1 MSCICYRISL
11 FINSIFKDNLIF
23 EGHTEKH
30 LGDSQGDSML
40 NSYDPEQF
48 VDEELPLLIV
58 GTKEVT

>member
-1 MSCICYRISL
+1 M
-11 FINSIFKDNLIF
+11 FV
-23 EGHTEKH
+23 GHTEK
-30 LGDSQGDSML
+30 LSGDSRGDSML